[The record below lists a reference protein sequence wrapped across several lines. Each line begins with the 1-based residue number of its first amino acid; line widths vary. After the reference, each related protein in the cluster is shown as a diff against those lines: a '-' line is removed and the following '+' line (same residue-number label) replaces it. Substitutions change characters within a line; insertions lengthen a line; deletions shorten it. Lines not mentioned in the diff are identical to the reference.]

1 MTKRLL
7 LLSGL
12 AILAVVCSHATGWGF
27 IAMFRWTDSYSPV
40 AVPNYDQVGSLPY
53 YLLVVLSR
61 LGAFAVPAFLFV
73 SGFFIAY
80 AVRGKQS
87 GPSWRV
93 LGVRLRNLLVPYL
106 IWSVAIFVG
115 DALQGILY
123 TPLQYLEKLLL
134 GRAHAAYFFVPL
146 LCQFYL
152 LSPLI
157 VPLART
163 RWKLLLIA
171 SATLQLGVL
180 ALRHLPVFGVETPG
194 LQPATDLSFPMYT
207 FYFVSGVVGGLHLQP
222 FKQWLTRYRWH
233 LLIALV
239 VLGILTVV
247 ESEAVY
253 RSTGLR
259 RGAGATTI
267 PASLYSAAFV
277 FCMLAFHEFRLP
289 FSQRLYRLGTMS
301 YGIYLTH
308 PSVLEF
314 SARALKKIV
323 PGLLAYQVLFLHL
336 LIGLGMG
343 VPLLLMTAV
352 AKSPAR
358 KYYSYLFG

>member
-27 IAMFRWTDSYSPV
+27 IAMFRWTDSYRPV
-40 AVPNYDQVGSLPY
+40 AAPNYDQVGSLSY
-53 YLLVVLSR
+53 YFLVVLGR

-87 GPSWRV
+87 ALSWRV

-106 IWSVAIFVG
+106 IWSVAVFVG
-115 DALQGILY
+115 DALQGIFY
-123 TPLQYLEKLLL
+123 TPLQYLEKILL
-134 GRAHAAYFFVPL
+134 GRAHPAYFFVPL

-163 RWKLLLIA
+163 RWKLLLVA
-171 SATLQLGVL
+171 SAILQLSVL
-180 ALRHLPVFGVETPG
+180 ALRYLPVFGLETPG
-194 LQPATDLSFPMYT
+194 LQPATDLLFPMYT
-207 FYFVSGVVGGLHLQP
+207 FYFVSGVVGGLHLQL
-222 FKQWLTRYRWH
+222 FKQWLTKYKWH
-233 LLIALV
+233 LLIAVV
-239 VLGILTVV
+239 VLGILTVA
-247 ESEAVY
+247 ESEVVY
-253 RSTGLR
+253 RLTGIR

-267 PASLYSAAFV
+267 PASLYSVAFV
-277 FCMLAFHEFRLP
+277 FSMLAFHQIQLP
-289 FSQRLYRLGTMS
+289 FSKQLYRLGTAS
-301 YGIYLTH
+301 YGIYLIH

-314 SARALKKIV
+314 SARALKKLA
-323 PGLLAYQVLFLHL
+323 PGLLAYQLPFLLL
-336 LIGLGMG
+336 LISLGIG
-343 VPLLLMTAV
+343 VPLLLMRVV

-358 KYYSYLFG
+358 KYHTYLFG